1 MASQK
6 DKDYHM
12 LRNPEKYSELGRVDG
27 DTYGYVNKMSA
38 EAYARYKVIWAKYG
52 QKSMVGDKRRR
63 NSTRKSN
70 QKDRQLMHQI
80 ERARFKSSLRN
91 HLSNEDH
98 SMNVHYGKG
107 YITSFSY

>member
-1 MASQK
+1 
-6 DKDYHM
+6 
-12 LRNPEKYSELGRVDG
+12 
-27 DTYGYVNKMSA
+27 
-38 EAYARYKVIWAKYG
+38 
-52 QKSMVGDKRRR
+52 MVGDKRRR

-91 HLSNEDH
+91 HLSNEDY